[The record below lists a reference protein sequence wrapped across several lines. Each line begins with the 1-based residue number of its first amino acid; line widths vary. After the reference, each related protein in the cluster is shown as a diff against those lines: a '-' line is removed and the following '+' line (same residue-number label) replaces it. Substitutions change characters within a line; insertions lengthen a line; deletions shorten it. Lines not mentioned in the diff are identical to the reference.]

1 MSQIFDVVVFGATSF
16 VGQLI
21 CRYLVEDVLAERPL
35 QWAMAGRSE
44 EKLKA
49 TREALGETAQ
59 QTPLIIADARDDEA
73 LRALCAQTRV
83 VLSTVGPY
91 ALYGEPLLKAC
102 VEAGVDYCDL
112 TGEVQWMRAMLER
125 YEVVAQASGARVVH
139 CCGFDSIPSDMGL
152 YYLQREAK
160 ALLGAY
166 CERVTYRLKAARG
179 GFSGGTVAS
188 LLNVSKELK
197 GNPQLRRTLADPYAL
212 CVGFEPLKTRQPNV
226 MGSAYDSDHQA
237 WLAPFVMASINTRVV
252 HRAHALQGRP
262 YGVQFQY
269 DEATLM
275 GSGLK
280 GRLSAMAMS
289 AGLGA
294 FLGMTSIAPTRA
306 FLERFVLPSPG
317 EGPSPEEQERGFFDV
332 RLWGETAGGDMLKV
346 KVTGD
351 RDPGY
356 GSTAKMIAES
366 AFTLAFDLR
375 EQERVGGFWTPSTLM
390 AEPLLARLTR
400 YAGLSF
406 EVLGHE

>member
-1 MSQIFDVVVFGATSF
+1 VSQTYDVVIFGATSF
-16 VGQLI
+16 VGQLV
-21 CRYLVEDVLAERPL
+21 CRYLIDEVSPERPL
-35 QWAMAGRSE
+35 SWAMAGRSE
-44 EKLKA
+44 EKLRS
-49 TREALGETAQ
+49 TREGLGDRAKE
-59 QTPLIIADARDDEA
+59 TPLIIADARDEEA

-160 ALLGAY
+160 AQLGAY
-166 CERVTYRLKAARG
+166 CDRVTYRLKAARG

-197 GNPQLRRTLADPYAL
+197 GNPQLRRILADPYAL
-212 CVGFEPLKTRQPNV
+212 CVGFEPIKTRQPNV
-226 MGSAYDSDHQA
+226 MGPTYDPDHQA

-252 HRAHALQGRP
+252 HRAHALLGRP
-262 YGVQFQY
+262 YGAQFQY

-280 GRLSAMAMS
+280 GRLSATALS

-294 FLGMTSIAPTRA
+294 FLGMTSITPTRA
-306 FLERFVLPSPG
+306 LLERFVLPAPG

-332 RLWGETAGGDMLKV
+332 RLFGERSSGGTLKV

-356 GSTAKMIAES
+356 GSTAKMITEA
-366 AFTLAFDLR
+366 ALTLAFDLSDQKR
-375 EQERVGGFWTPSTLM
+375 EGGIWTPSTLM

>member
-1 MSQIFDVVVFGATSF
+1 MSKIYDVVVFGATSF

-21 CRYLVEDVLAERPL
+21 CRYLVEHVSPERPL
-35 QWAMAGRSE
+35 SWAMAGRSE
-44 EKLKA
+44 AKLKA
-49 TREALGETAQ
+49 VRATLGEPAQ
-59 QTPLIIADARDDEA
+59 GRSLLIADAQDEAA

-83 VLSTVGPY
+83 ILSTVGPY

-125 YEVVAQASGARVVH
+125 YEGVAQSSGARVVH

-152 YYLQREAK
+152 YYLQREAQ
-160 ALLGAY
+160 ARLGAY
-166 CERVTYRLKAARG
+166 CTRVTYRLKNARG

-197 GNPQLRRTLADPYAL
+197 VKPELKRVLADPYAL
-212 CVGFEPLKTRQPNV
+212 CAGFEPLKTRQPNV
-226 MGSAYDSDHQA
+226 TGPTYDSDHKS

-252 HRAHALQGRP
+252 HRAHALLGRP
-262 YGVQFQY
+262 YGAHFKY

-275 GSGLK
+275 GPGLK
-280 GRLSAMAMS
+280 GRLTAGAMS
-289 AGLGA
+289 AGLGV
-294 FLGMTSIAPTRA
+294 FLGLTSLAPARA
-306 FLERFVLPSPG
+306 LLERFVLPAPG

-332 RLWGETAGGDMLKV
+332 RLLGETERGGTLQV

-356 GSTAKMIAES
+356 GSTAKMITES
-366 AFTLAFDLR
+366 ALALAFDLS
-375 EQERVGGFWTPSTLM
+375 EDERVGGFWTPSTLM
-390 AEPLLARLTR
+390 AEPLLARLNR
-400 YAGLSF
+400 YAGLTF
-406 EVLGHE
+406 EVLDEE